1 MALCHNCDDVS
12 IEYTGDGSQ
21 TDFTFQFEY
30 NLTTDVEAAFW
41 SEEELGWRRTSDW
54 TFLNDTTIQF
64 NEAPPADTRI
74 LIYRCTDTDPLPA
87 TFHPG
92 HSIKA
97 QDLND
102 NFDILQM
109 AVEEAKCQTNI
120 QNGKNNNKF
129 WNKVTYTDEED
140 NKGDTVYSIDRWQ
153 SSDEAVATTKASE
166 QRFWN
171 KAEETTTTTDRWET
185 EADDEHTPTT
195 GAVQRWV
202 REYVANDDGII
213 HETEIIKY
221 DEQVTGSADAAISDK
236 LVFSSK
242 AAKARHDAYT
252 QDPRPDDLVYE
263 QSGKRWYDTTTLETY
278 TWDKY
283 AEAWVSVARVGQT
296 GSEGEQG
303 PVGPAGRVLIS
314 DTPPTVYEVGDEL
327 RPLEAGDQWFNSEK
341 TQLYIYYI
349 DNFGPP
355 QWVSISVPGP
365 EGPMGD
371 GDYVFVNPLVQT
383 DKNITFEIDKLLTL
397 PV

>member
-21 TDFTFQFEY
+21 TDYTFPFEY
-30 NLTTDVEAAFW
+30 NLTTDVEVAIW
-41 SEEELGWRRTSDW
+41 NEEELGWGKTSAW
-54 TFLNDTTIQF
+54 SYLNDTTIQF
-64 NEAPPADTRI
+64 DEAPPADTRI

-102 NFDILQM
+102 NFDVLQM
-109 AVEEAKCQTNI
+109 AVEEAKCQTAI
-120 QNGKNNNKF
+120 QNGKNNERF
-129 WNKVTYTDEED
+129 WNKVTYTDEE
-140 NKGDTVYSIDRWQ
+140 GSGETVYSTDRWQ
-153 SSDEAVATTKASE
+153 SSDEAVATTKASDL
-166 QRFWN
+166 RFWN
-171 KAEETTTTTDRWET
+171 KEEETTKI
-185 EADDEHTPTT
+185 ADDWQAESDDRHTPTT

-213 HETEIIKY
+213 HGTEVIKY
-221 DEQVTGSADAAISDK
+221 DEQVTGSAEPIISDK

-263 QSGKRWYDTTTLETY
+263 QSGKRWYDTKTLETY
-278 TWDKY
+278 TWDKN
-283 AEAWVSVARVGQT
+283 AEAWVSVARVGQQ
-296 GSEGEQG
+296 GSVGDT
-303 PVGPAGRVLIS
+303 GPAGPPGRVLIS
-314 DTPPTVYEVGDEL
+314 DTPPTEYLVGNVK
-327 RPLEAGDQWFNSEK
+327 RPLEAGDQWFNSQK
-341 TQLYIYYI
+341 TQLYIYYV
-349 DNFGPP
+349 DNFGPA

-371 GDYVFVNPLVQT
+371 GDYVFVNPIVQT
-383 DKNITFEIDKLLTL
+383 GKNITFKIDNLLTL

>member
-21 TDFTFQFEY
+21 TDYTFPFEY
-30 NLTTDVEAAFW
+30 NLTTDVEVAFW
-41 SEEELGWRRTSDW
+41 NEEELGWGKTSAW
-54 TFLNDTTIQF
+54 SYLNDTTIQF
-64 NEAPPADTRI
+64 DEAPPADTRI

-102 NFDILQM
+102 NFDVLQM
-109 AVEEAKCQTNI
+109 AVEEAKCQTAI
-120 QNGKNNNKF
+120 QNGKNNERF
-129 WNKVTYTDEED
+129 WNKVTYTDEE
-140 NKGDTVYSIDRWQ
+140 GSGETVYSTDRWQ
-153 SSDEAVATTKASE
+153 SSDEAVATTKASDL
-166 QRFWN
+166 RFWN
-171 KAEETTTTTDRWET
+171 KEEETTKI
-185 EADDEHTPTT
+185 ADDWQAESDDRHTPTT

-213 HETEIIKY
+213 HGTEVIKY
-221 DEQVTGSADAAISDK
+221 DEQVTGSAEPIISDK

-252 QDPRPDDLVYE
+252 QDPRPEDLVYE
-263 QSGKRWYDTTTLETY
+263 QSGKRWYDTKTLETY
-278 TWDKY
+278 TWDKN
-283 AEAWVSVARVGQT
+283 AEAWVSVARVGQQ
-296 GSEGEQG
+296 GSVGDT
-303 PVGPAGRVLIS
+303 GPAGPPGRVLIS
-314 DTPPTVYEVGDEL
+314 DTPPTEYLVGNVK
-327 RPLEAGDQWFNSEK
+327 RPLEAGDQWFNSQK
-341 TQLYIYYI
+341 TQLYIYYV
-349 DNFGPP
+349 DNFGPA

-371 GDYVFVNPLVQT
+371 GDYVFVNPIVQT
-383 DKNITFEIDKLLTL
+383 GKNITFKIDNLLTL

>member
-21 TDFTFQFEY
+21 TDYTFPFEY
-30 NLTTDVEAAFW
+30 NLTTDVEVAIW
-41 SEEELGWRRTSDW
+41 NEEELGWGKTSAW
-54 TFLNDTTIQF
+54 SYLNDTTIQF
-64 NEAPPADTRI
+64 DEAPPADTRI

-102 NFDILQM
+102 NFDVLQM
-109 AVEEAKCQTNI
+109 AVEEAKCQTAI
-120 QNGKNNNKF
+120 QNGKNNERF
-129 WNKVTYTDEED
+129 WNKVTYTDEE
-140 NKGDTVYSIDRWQ
+140 GSGETVYSTDRWQ
-153 SSDEAVATTKASE
+153 SSDEAVATTKASDL
-166 QRFWN
+166 RFWN
-171 KAEETTTTTDRWET
+171 KEEETTKI
-185 EADDEHTPTT
+185 ADDWQAESDDRHTPTT

-202 REYVANDDGII
+202 REFVANDDGII
-213 HETEIIKY
+213 HGTEVIKY
-221 DEQVTGSADAAISDK
+221 DEQVTGSAEPIISDK

-263 QSGKRWYDTTTLETY
+263 QSGKRWYDTKTLETY
-278 TWDKY
+278 TWDKN
-283 AEAWVSVARVGQT
+283 AEAWVSVARVGQQ
-296 GSEGEQG
+296 GSVGDT
-303 PVGPAGRVLIS
+303 GPAGPPGRVLIS
-314 DTPPTVYEVGDEL
+314 DTPPTEYLVGNVK
-327 RPLEAGDQWFNSEK
+327 RPLEAGDQWFNSQK
-341 TQLYIYYI
+341 TQLYIYYV
-349 DNFGPP
+349 DNFGPA

-371 GDYVFVNPLVQT
+371 GDYVFVNPIVQT
-383 DKNITFEIDKLLTL
+383 GKNITFKIDNLLTL

>member
-21 TDFTFQFEY
+21 TDYTFPFEY
-30 NLTTDVEAAFW
+30 NLTTDVEVAFW
-41 SEEELGWRRTSDW
+41 NEEELGWRRTSAW
-54 TFLNDTTIQF
+54 SYLNDTTIQF
-64 NEAPPADTRI
+64 DEAPPADTRI

-120 QNGKNNNKF
+120 QNGKNNEKF
-129 WNKVTYTDEED
+129 WNKVTYTDEDGNGETIY
-140 NKGDTVYSIDRWQ
+140 NGDRWQ
-153 SSDEAVATTKASE
+153 SSDKAVATTEAIE
-166 QRFWN
+166 RQFWN
-171 KAEETTTTTDRWET
+171 NQEETTKTTDVWEN
-185 EADDEHTPTT
+185 EDDDSHVPTT
-195 GAVQRWV
+195 GAVGRWV
-202 REYVANDDGII
+202 RDYVTNDDGII
-213 HETEIIKY
+213 HGNEIIKY
-221 DEQVTGSADAAISDK
+221 DEQVSGEAEAAISDK

-252 QDPRPDDLVYE
+252 QEPRPDDLVYE
-263 QSGKRWYDTTTLETY
+263 QSGKRWYDTKTLETY
-278 TWDKY
+278 TWDKN
-283 AEAWVSVARVGQT
+283 AGAWVTVARTGQPGST
-296 GSEGEQG
+296 GDPG
-303 PVGPAGRVLIS
+303 PVGPPGRVLIS
-314 DTPPTVYEVGDEL
+314 DTPPTEYLVGDVK

-341 TQLYIYYI
+341 TQLYIYYV
-349 DNFGPP
+349 DNFGPA

-371 GDYVFVNPLVQT
+371 GDYVFVNPIAQ
-383 DKNITFEIDKLLTL
+383 DGKNITFQIDNLLTL

>member
-21 TDFTFQFEY
+21 TDFTFPFEY
-30 NLTTDVEAAFW
+30 NQRTDVEVALW
-41 SEEELGWRRTSDW
+41 SEEALGWRKTSDW
-54 TFLNDTTIQF
+54 TFLNNTTIRF
-64 NEAPPADTRI
+64 DEAPDTRI
-74 LIYRCTDTDPLPA
+74 IIYRCTDTDPLPA

-97 QDLND
+97 KDLND
-102 NFDILQM
+102 NFDVLQM

-120 QNGKNNNKF
+120 QNGKNNEKF
-129 WNKVTYTDEED
+129 WNKVTYTTAEN
-140 NKGDTVYSIDRWQ
+140 NKGDTVYSTDRWQ
-153 SSDEAVATTKASE
+153 RNDESIATTKASDA
-166 QRFWN
+166 RFWN
-171 KAEETTTTTDRWET
+171 KAQETTTTNDTWEN
-185 EADDEHTPTT
+185 ESDDEHTPTT
-195 GAVQRWV
+195 GAVGRWV
-202 REYVANDDGII
+202 QEYVPDPESII
-213 HETEIIKY
+213 RDEDVIKFR
-221 DEQVTGSADAAISDK
+221 DQVSGEAEALITNK
-236 LVFSSK
+236 VLFSSR
-242 AAKARHDAYT
+242 AAVARHDAYS
-252 QDPRPDDLVYE
+252 QDPIPRDLEYE
-263 QSGKRWYDTTTLETY
+263 QPGKRWYDTTTLETY

-296 GSEGEQG
+296 GSPGDPG

-314 DTPPTVYEVGDEL
+314 DTPPTEYLVGDVK

-365 EGPMGD
+365 EGPMGN
-371 GDYVFVNPLVQT
+371 GDYVFVNPIVQT
-383 DKNITFEIDKLLTL
+383 GKNITFEIDKLLTL